1 MKSLHDELRRK
12 EAKRLAE
19 GKIGSTILT
28 EKEGIVVNESM
39 NEDLRKIIEE
49 EGKEKNEHNF
59 FQRVFWHRYYRLRT
73 RDWKRGHVR
82 A

>member
-49 EGKEKNEHNF
+49 EGKEKN
-59 FQRVFWHRYYRLRT
+59 
-73 RDWKRGHVR
+73 
-82 A
+82 